1 MVLRWDFG
9 ERRGWR
15 SNRSPKLIP
24 QGNPYGHPQKTG
36 YRVSD
41 RRARSPGRPDTWT
54 ARSNLTGCRDD
65 PACCWHVAGLNYI
78 LQCSDS
84 GTHRPKSD

>member
-1 MVLRWDFG
+1 MVLSWDFG

-24 QGNPYGHPQKTG
+24 QRNPHGHSQRTG

-41 RRARSPGRPDTWT
+41 RVRGVLAARHLDRPIQLD
-54 ARSNLTGCRDD
+54 R
-65 PACCWHVAGLNYI
+65 
-78 LQCSDS
+78 LQ
-84 GTHRPKSD
+84 R

>member
-1 MVLRWDFG
+1 MALRWDFG

-36 YRVSD
+36 YRVSV
-41 RRARSPGRPDTWT
+41 RGVLAAPDTWT
-54 ARSNLTGCRDD
+54 ARSNLTGCKDE
-65 PACCWHVAGLNYI
+65 PACCWHVTSLNYI

-84 GTHRPKSD
+84 AARRPKSD